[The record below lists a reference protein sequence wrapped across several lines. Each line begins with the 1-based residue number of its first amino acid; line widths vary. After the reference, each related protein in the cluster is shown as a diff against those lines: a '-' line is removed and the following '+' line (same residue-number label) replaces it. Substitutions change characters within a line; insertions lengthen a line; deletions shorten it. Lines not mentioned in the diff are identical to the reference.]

1 MDRAFANAVILEA
14 LERDPERVAEVIA
27 NVARAMEAKGHS
39 EEEIEAAIDE
49 LPDELIGCD
58 QPRH

>member
-14 LERDPERVAEVIA
+14 LARDPERVSEVIA

-39 EEEIEAAIDE
+39 EEAINAAIDE
-49 LPDELIGCD
+49 LLEELMGRD